1 MKGKNY
7 FSSCGIL
14 NARRAETFPGR
25 EGLYCLLHSGE
36 DVHDDAAAD
45 DQQHGENRGQVW
57 LLLIKNHR
65 EDGHTHD
72 AKTAPQRVGHA
83 NGDGAHGAGQGEI
96 AQRVGANHQ
105 H

>member
-36 DVHDDAAAD
+36 DVHDHAAAD
-45 DQQHGENRGQVW
+45 NQQHGENRG
-57 LLLIKNHR
+57 
-65 EDGHTHD
+65 
-72 AKTAPQRVGHA
+72 
-83 NGDGAHGAGQGEI
+83 
-96 AQRVGANHQ
+96 
-105 H
+105 